1 MRSIAWAWGLSV
13 RSGSHWNAL
22 VPRGLIV
29 ALLAIACSAVP
40 PSPRL
45 SGPSN
50 RFSGEVAQAHAVSL
64 AALGPRL
71 PGSKADGLARRYL
84 TREFRA
90 AGATVRVAADAGLR
104 HLLAEIAGDSPDAL
118 LLVAAYPDLERDE
131 WIGDSGAALL
141 LELARVLSQQ
151 RPRYTLQFA
160 LAETRPAVGDV
171 YAGQG
176 GQKRSGIWLPVD
188 SPMKARSRIVAAG
201 ESLARALVAEGDL
214 ERLRGVLVFDAPARP
229 GLRFA
234 RDLRSYPVY
243 RDVFWQSASALG
255 FDSTFPRCLLAERLG
270 PRLRLDLSERWWLG
284 LPAEPASRSQAAV
297 GRPHS
302 RARRRSLGPA
312 RARGAAGPA
321 CEFGLDLPER
331 RPGHARSDWAH
342 HAPSRPRRCI
352 CPATL
357 EQRSAD
363 AAPSPRYSAMYL
375 IFLRIFVEV
384 SQETS

>member
-104 HLLAEIAGDSPDAL
+104 HLVAEIAGDSPDAL

-141 LELARVLSQQ
+141 LELARVLCQQ

-160 LAETRPAVGDV
+160 LAETRPAAGDV
-171 YAGQG
+171 YAGQV

-188 SPMKARSRIVAAG
+188 SPMKARQRIVAAG

-255 FDSTFPRCLLAERLG
+255 FDSTFPSDGGWASPPSLHLGLRRRSVDRILALVDEAWARPELEAQPVLLAN
-270 PRLRLDLSERWWLG
+270 SASTFQSVG
-284 LPAEPASRSQAAV
+284 LVTLEAV
-297 GRPHS
+297 GRIMH
-302 RARRRSLGPA
+302 RLARVDA
-312 RARGAAGPA
+312 
-321 CEFGLDLPER
+321 F
-331 RPGHARSDWAH
+331 
-342 HAPSRPRRCI
+342 APQP
-352 CPATL
+352 
-357 EQRSAD
+357 
-363 AAPSPRYSAMYL
+363 
-375 IFLRIFVEV
+375 
-384 SQETS
+384 